1 MRINQ
6 RELMY
11 VAPPYAFCVLASALS
26 RLEIILTNLSSI
38 NNQDCVFP
46 QILQYFKGIM
56 RNNIIFF
63 FSLEF
68 IFGFLAKI
76 NATIYFPMMTFEYK

>member
-6 RELMY
+6 QELMY
-11 VAPPYAFCVLASALS
+11 VAPPYALCVLASALS
-26 RLEIILTNLSSI
+26 RLEIILTNLRSI

-46 QILQYFKGIM
+46 QILDNF
-56 RNNIIFF
+56 IIFF

-76 NATIYFPMMTFEYK
+76 NATIYFPMMTFEFK